1 MARILCLH
9 GFGQSGMTL
18 RQWTTDVVCA
28 VNEVTPASFVFP
40 TAHITLSTDNSKDF
54 ITIPQKLRKKES
66 YAWNHSYLDWQ
77 RQFSGLPEAIAYLK
91 TILEE
96 NRPFDGLIGFS
107 QGAAYGIALASLL
120 ENPSLAAE
128 CNLPIINHPPFKF
141 TVLYSGCKVSTFRFA
156 PLYREI
162 RTPTLLYY
170 CIGDKIIPN
179 RWSMA
184 LAANCT
190 NIVVQTHRE
199 GHRVPLDKSMHKVVA
214 GFIGGVLSTNNEVLT
229 IDSSLLGNSEERN
242 QVHRCASDWLNLI
255 EETPFAVPRL

>member
-1 MARILCLH
+1 MAKILCLH
-9 GFGQSGMTL
+9 GFGQSGLTL

-28 VNEVTPASFVFP
+28 VNEIIPASFVFP

-54 ITIPQKLRKKES
+54 ITIPSKLRKQES
-66 YAWNHSYLDWQ
+66 FAWNHSYLDWQ

-96 NRPFDGLIGFS
+96 NGPFDGLVGFS

-120 ENPSLAAE
+120 EDPSLADE
-128 CNLPIINHPPFKF
+128 CGLPVINHPPFKF

-179 RWSMA
+179 RWSLA

-190 NIVVQTHRE
+190 NIIVQTHRE
-199 GHRVPLDKSMHKVVA
+199 GHRVPLNKEMHKVVA
-214 GFIGGVLSTNNEVLT
+214 GFIGGVMTASEDVT
-229 IDSSLLGNSEERN
+229 IDSSLLRSPLSQRN
-242 QVHRCASDWLNLI
+242 QVHRCASDWLNLV
-255 EETPFAVPRL
+255 EETPFAVARL